1 MVNSHIGH
9 PIKNLREFTTTN
21 RDTYTKKKIQRI
33 QDTNTGRLQKSSVP
47 IGTLCY
53 WRILRNIF
61 YLFFICHI
69 ICFKIEIVSTLIYL
83 KEYFEFYCM

>member
-9 PIKNLREFTTTN
+9 PVKNLREFTTTN

-33 QDTNTGRLQKSSVP
+33 QDINTGRLQKSSVP

-53 WRILRNIF
+53 
-61 YLFFICHI
+61 
-69 ICFKIEIVSTLIYL
+69 
-83 KEYFEFYCM
+83 